1 METNQSSIK
10 IYFSTIIIL
19 YLDLHPS
26 VHVHCVYTTAIETDL
41 FNVSLTTTPQ
51 FGNSNI
57 STIIEWTPEEG
68 VIYEAVAVPEPAALT
83 FLTGSRIQVILFYN
97 TQYNINITIVTIL
110 CSQNSMRVFETIA
123 VSLNYGKDLS

>member
-1 METNQSSIK
+1 MEKNQPSIK

-19 YLDLHPS
+19 YLDLHPP

-41 FNVSLTTTPQ
+41 LNVSLTTTPQ
-51 FGNSNI
+51 FGNSSI

-83 FLTGSRIQVILFYN
+83 FLTRSRIRVILFYN
-97 TQYNINITIVTIL
+97 TQYNITIVTIL
-110 CSQNSMRVFETIA
+110 CSQNSTRVFETTA
-123 VSLNYGKDLS
+123 VSLSYGEDLS